1 MQKSICFQLHQEKSF
16 GDGRMRKLL
25 NTLYVTSPNTYL
37 SLDGENIVII
47 KEKIEVSRIPL
58 HNLEGIIAFGY
69 TGASP
74 ALMGAC
80 AKRNISLSFM
90 KQSGKFLARVVGEV
104 KGNVTLRK
112 TQYRLSDNIVD
123 SNKIARNFIMGKIFN
138 ARWVVERATRD
149 YAIRLDIEKLKRVS
163 KLLANSLKLVEQCED
178 LEQLRGFEG
187 EAAAQYFTIFDDL
200 ILQQKEFFFFNCRN
214 KRPPLDNVN
223 AMLSF
228 VYTLLAH
235 DVAAA
240 LETVGLDPYVGFLHR
255 DRPGRVSLALDM
267 MEELRSVYA
276 DRFVISLINK
286 REVNSS
292 GFTQKENGAV
302 IMDDDT
308 RKTILQVWQSKKQ
321 EIITHPFLQEKL
333 EWGLVP
339 YVQAMLLARY
349 IRGDLDGYPP
359 FMWK

>member
-1 MQKSICFQLHQEKSF
+1 
-16 GDGRMRKLL
+16 MRKLL
-25 NTLYVTSPNTYL
+25 NTLYITSPNTYL
-37 SLDGENIVII
+37 SLDGENVVII
-47 KEKIEVSRIPL
+47 KENDEVSRIPL
-58 HNLEGIIAFGY
+58 HNLEGIITYGY

-80 AKRNISLSFM
+80 SKHNISLSFM
-90 KQSGKFLARVVGEV
+90 KQSGRFLCRVVGEV

-112 TQYRLSDNIVD
+112 VQYRISDSETE
-123 SNKIARNFIMGKIFN
+123 SNKIARNFITAKIFN
-138 ARWVVERATRD
+138 SRWVIERATRD
-149 YAIRLDIEKLKRVS
+149 YATRLDVEKLKRVS
-163 KLLANSLKLVEQCED
+163 KVLANSLKLVQESD
-178 LEQLRGFEG
+178 NLEQLRGFEG
-187 EAAAQYFTIFDDL
+187 EAASQYFTVFDDL
-200 ILQQKEFFFFNCRN
+200 ILQQKSDFYFRGRN

-255 DRPGRVSLALDM
+255 DRPGRISLALDL
-267 MEELRSVYA
+267 MEELRAVYA

-286 REVNSS
+286 REVNAQ
-292 GFTQKENGAV
+292 GFKQQENGAV
-302 IMDDDT
+302 IMNDET
-308 RKTILQVWQSKKQ
+308 KKTLLRAWQSRKQ
-321 EIITHPFLQEKL
+321 ETITHPFLQEKI

-339 YVQAMLLARY
+339 YAQAMLLARY

>member
-1 MQKSICFQLHQEKSF
+1 
-16 GDGRMRKLL
+16 MRKLL

-37 SLDGENIVII
+37 SLDGENIVIL
-47 KEKIEVSRIPL
+47 KEETELSRIPL
-58 HNLEGIIAFGY
+58 HNLEGIVAFGY

-80 AKRNISLSFM
+80 AKRNISLTFM
-90 KQSGKFLARVVGEV
+90 KQSGRFLARVVGEV
-104 KGNVTLRK
+104 RGNVTLRK
-112 TQYRLSDNIVD
+112 TQYRISDSLEE
-123 SNKIARNFIMGKIFN
+123 SNAIARNFILGKVYN
-138 ARWVVERATRD
+138 ARWVIERATRD
-149 YAIRLDIEKLKRVS
+149 YATRLNVDKLKEVS
-163 KLLANSLKLVEQCED
+163 KTLVNSMKLIEQSED
-178 LEQLRGFEG
+178 LEQLRGYEG
-187 EAAAQYFTIFDDL
+187 EAASQYFSVFDDL
-200 ILQQKEFFFFNCRN
+200 ILQQKDSFYFNRRN

-255 DRPGRVSLALDM
+255 DRPGRISLALDI

-286 REVNSS
+286 REVNAED
-292 GFTQKENGAV
+292 FTQKENGAV
-302 IMDDDT
+302 MMDDDT
-308 RKTILQVWQSKKQ
+308 RKTILKAWQSKKQ

-333 EWGLVP
+333 TWGLVP
-339 YVQAMLLARY
+339 YAQAMLLARF

>member
-1 MQKSICFQLHQEKSF
+1 
-16 GDGRMRKLL
+16 MRKLL
-25 NTLYVTSPNTYL
+25 NTLYITSPDTYL
-37 SLDGENIVII
+37 SLDGENIVIL
-47 KEKIEVSRIPL
+47 KDQIEVSRLPL
-58 HNLEGIIAFGY
+58 HNLEGIVTFGY

-90 KQSGKFLARVVGEV
+90 KQSGRFLARVVGEV
-104 KGNVTLRK
+104 RGNVTLRK
-112 TQYRLSDNIVD
+112 AQYRISDSELE
-123 SNKIARNFIMGKIFN
+123 SNKIAKNFIIGKIYN
-138 ARWVVERATRD
+138 TRWVIERATRD
-149 YAIRLDIEKLKRVS
+149 YALRLDVDKLKKVS
-163 KLLANSLKLVEQCED
+163 KVLVNSLKLVECSD
-178 LEQLRGFEG
+178 NLEQLRGYEG
-187 EAAAQYFTIFDDL
+187 EAASQYFSVFDDL
-200 ILQQKEFFFFNCRN
+200 ILQQKEFFYFHNRN

-255 DRPGRVSLALDM
+255 DRPGRISLALDM
-267 MEELRSVYA
+267 MEELRCVYA

-286 REVNSS
+286 REINAD
-292 GFTQKENGAV
+292 GFTQNENGAV
-302 IMDDDT
+302 VMDDDT
-308 RKTILQVWQSKKQ
+308 RKNILKAWQSKKQ
-321 EIITHPFLQEKL
+321 ETITHPFLQEKL

-339 YVQAMLLARY
+339 YTQAMLLARF
-349 IRGDLDGYPP
+349 IRGDLDAYPT

>member
-1 MQKSICFQLHQEKSF
+1 
-16 GDGRMRKLL
+16 MRKLL
-25 NTLYVTSPNTYL
+25 NTLYVTSPDTYL

-47 KEKIEVSRIPL
+47 KENIEVTRIPL
-58 HNLEGIIAFGY
+58 HNLEGIVAFGY

-80 AKRNISLSFM
+80 AKRNIALSFM
-90 KQSGKFLARVVGEV
+90 KQNGKFLARVVGEV
-104 KGNVTLRK
+104 RGNVTLRK
-112 TQYRLSDNIVD
+112 SQYRISDNVNE
-123 SNKIARNFIMGKIFN
+123 SAKIARNFIVGKIYN
-138 ARWVVERATRD
+138 ARWVVERAIRD
-149 YAIRLDIEKLKRVS
+149 YAIRLDVEKLKEVS
-163 KLLANSLKLVEQCED
+163 KSLVSSLKLVEQSED

-187 EAAAQYFTIFDDL
+187 EAASQYFSIFDDL
-200 ILQQKEFFFFNCRN
+200 ILQQKEFFYFRCRN
-214 KRPPLDNVN
+214 KRPPLDNIN

-235 DVAAA
+235 DTAAA

-255 DRPGRVSLALDM
+255 DRPGRVSLAFDM

-286 REVNSS
+286 REVNEN
-292 GFTQKENGAV
+292 GFTRKENGAV
-302 IMDDDT
+302 TMDDDT
-308 RKTILQVWQSKKQ
+308 RKTILKAWQSKKQ
-321 EIITHPFLQEKL
+321 EVITHPFLQEKL

-339 YVQAMLLARY
+339 YAQAMLLARF
-349 IRGDLDGYPP
+349 IRGDLDGYPT

>member
-1 MQKSICFQLHQEKSF
+1 
-16 GDGRMRKLL
+16 MRKLL
-25 NTLYVTSPNTYL
+25 NTLYVTSPNSYL
-37 SLDGENIVII
+37 SLDGENIVILND
-47 KEKIEVSRIPL
+47 KIEVSRIPL
-58 HNLEGIIAFGY
+58 HNLEGIVAFGY

-80 AKRNISLSFM
+80 AKHNIALSFM

-104 KGNVTLRK
+104 RGNVTLRK
-112 TQYRLSDNIVD
+112 SQYRISDNID
-123 SNKIARNFIMGKIFN
+123 ESNKIARNFIFGKVFN
-138 ARWVVERATRD
+138 ARWVIERATRD
-149 YAIRLDIEKLKRVS
+149 YALRLDVEKLKGVS
-163 KLLANSLKLVEQCED
+163 KVLLNSLKSIETSED
-178 LEQLRGFEG
+178 LEQLRGIEG
-187 EAAAQYFTIFDDL
+187 EAASQYFSVFDDL
-200 ILQQKEFFFFNCRN
+200 ILQQKENFYFHSRN

-223 AMLSF
+223 SMISY

-240 LETVGLDPYVGFLHR
+240 LETVGLDSYVGFLHR

-286 REVNSS
+286 REVNEK
-292 GFTQKENGAV
+292 GFTKKENGAV
-302 IMDDDT
+302 IMDDET
-308 RKTILQVWQSKKQ
+308 RRTILRAWQGKKQ
-321 EIITHPFLQEKL
+321 ELIKHPFLQEKI

-339 YVQAMLLARY
+339 YAQAMLLARF

-359 FMWK
+359 FLWK

>member
-1 MQKSICFQLHQEKSF
+1 
-16 GDGRMRKLL
+16 MRKLL

-37 SLDGENIVII
+37 SLDGENIVIL
-47 KEKIEVSRIPL
+47 KEEIEISRIPL

-80 AKRNISLSFM
+80 AKHNIALSFM
-90 KQSGKFLARVVGEV
+90 TQSGRFRARVVGEV
-104 KGNVTLRK
+104 RGNVTLRK
-112 TQYRLSDNIVD
+112 TQYRISDSIEG
-123 SNKIARNFIMGKIFN
+123 SNKIARNFIIGKIFN

-149 YAIRLDIEKLKRVS
+149 YAVRLDVDKLKSASRA
-163 KLLANSLKLVEQCED
+163 LANSLKQVEQSEN

-187 EAAAQYFTIFDDL
+187 EAASQYFSVFDDL
-200 ILQQKEFFFFNCRN
+200 ILQQKEYFYFRYRN

-255 DRPGRVSLALDM
+255 DRPGRVSLALDL

-286 REVNSS
+286 REVNAN

-308 RKTILQVWQSKKQ
+308 RKIILKAWQSKKQ

-339 YVQAMLLARY
+339 YAQAMLLARF

>member
-1 MQKSICFQLHQEKSF
+1 
-16 GDGRMRKLL
+16 MRKLL
-25 NTLYVTSPNTYL
+25 NTLYITSPDTYL
-37 SLDGENIVII
+37 SLDGENIVIL
-47 KEKIEVSRIPL
+47 KEQIEVSRFPL
-58 HNLEGIIAFGY
+58 HNLEGIVAFGY

-90 KQSGKFLARVVGEV
+90 KQSGRFLARVVGEV
-104 KGNVTLRK
+104 RGNVTLRK
-112 TQYRLSDNIVD
+112 TQYRLSDNEEE
-123 SNKIARNFIMGKIFN
+123 SNKIAKNFILGKIYN
-138 ARWVVERATRD
+138 TRWVVERATRD
-149 YAIRLDIEKLKRVS
+149 YALRLDVDKLKRVS
-163 KLLANSLKLVEQCED
+163 KGLVNSLKLVEHSEN
-178 LEQLRGFEG
+178 LEQLRGYEG
-187 EAAAQYFTIFDDL
+187 EAASQYFSVFDDL
-200 ILQQKEFFFFNCRN
+200 ILQQKEFFYFHNRN

-255 DRPGRVSLALDM
+255 DRPGRISLALDM

-286 REVNSS
+286 KEVNSD
-292 GFTQKENGAV
+292 GFTQNENGAV

-308 RKTILQVWQSKKQ
+308 RIIVLKAWQSKKQ
-321 EIITHPFLQEKL
+321 ETITHPFLQEKL

-339 YVQAMLLARY
+339 YAQAMLLARF
-349 IRGDLDGYPP
+349 IRGDLDAYPT

>member
-1 MQKSICFQLHQEKSF
+1 
-16 GDGRMRKLL
+16 MRKLL

-37 SLDGENIVII
+37 SLDGENIVVL
-47 KEKIEVSRIPL
+47 KDEEELLRMPL
-58 HNLEGIIAFGY
+58 HNLEGIVAFGY

-80 AKRNISLSFM
+80 AKRNIALSFV
-90 KQSGKFLARVVGEV
+90 KQSGNFLARTVGEV
-104 KGNVTLRK
+104 RGNVTLRK
-112 TQYRLSDNIVD
+112 TQYRLSDSTVE
-123 SNKIARNFIMGKIFN
+123 SNKIARNFIVGKIYN

-149 YAIRLDIEKLKRVS
+149 YAVRLDVDKLKGVS
-163 KLLANSLKLVEQCED
+163 KSLANSLKLVEQSED
-178 LEQLRGFEG
+178 LEQLRGYEG
-187 EAAAQYFTIFDDL
+187 EAASQYFSVFDDL
-200 ILQQKEFFFFNCRN
+200 ILQQKEHFYFYSRN

-228 VYTLLAH
+228 IYTLLAH
-235 DVAAA
+235 DAAAA

-255 DRPGRVSLALDM
+255 DRPGRISLALDM
-267 MEELRSVYA
+267 MEELRAVYA

-286 REVNSS
+286 REVNTN

-308 RKTILQVWQSKKQ
+308 RKTILKAWQSKKL
-321 EIITHPFLQEKL
+321 EIITHPFLQEKIS
-333 EWGLVP
+333 WGLIP
-339 YVQAMLLARY
+339 YAQAMLLARF

>member
-1 MQKSICFQLHQEKSF
+1 
-16 GDGRMRKLL
+16 MRKLL

-37 SLDGENIVII
+37 SLDGENIVIL
-47 KEKIEVSRIPL
+47 KENIEISRIPL
-58 HNLEGIIAFGY
+58 HNLEGIVAFGY

-80 AKRNISLSFM
+80 AKRNIALSFM
-90 KQSGKFLARVVGEV
+90 KQSGRFLARVVGEV
-104 KGNVTLRK
+104 RGNVTLRK
-112 TQYRLSDNIVD
+112 AQYRISDSTEE
-123 SNKIARNFIMGKIFN
+123 SNKIAKNFILGKIYN
-138 ARWVVERATRD
+138 ARWVIERATRD
-149 YAIRLDIEKLKRVS
+149 YAVRLDVDKLKKVS
-163 KLLANSLKLVEQCED
+163 KTLVNSLKLIEESQNLD
-178 LEQLRGFEG
+178 QLRGYEG
-187 EAAAQYFTIFDDL
+187 EAASQYFSVFDDL
-200 ILQQKEFFFFNCRN
+200 ILQQKENFYFHNRN

-286 REVNSS
+286 REINAR
-292 GFTQKENGAV
+292 GFTKKENGAV

-308 RKTILQVWQSKKQ
+308 RKDLLKAWQSKKQ
-321 EIITHPFLQEKL
+321 ETITHPFLQEKIQ
-333 EWGLVP
+333 WGLVP
-339 YVQAMLLARY
+339 YAQAMLLARF
-349 IRGDLDGYPP
+349 IRGDLDGYPT

>member
-1 MQKSICFQLHQEKSF
+1 
-16 GDGRMRKLL
+16 MRKLL

-37 SLDGENIVII
+37 SLDGENIVIL
-47 KEKIEVSRIPL
+47 KDEMEASRIPL
-58 HNLEGIIAFGY
+58 HNLEGIITFGY

-80 AKRNISLSFM
+80 SKHNISLSFM
-90 KQSGKFLARVVGEV
+90 TESGKFRARVVGEV
-104 KGNVTLRK
+104 RGNVTLRK
-112 TQYRLSDNIVD
+112 AQYRISDNLEE
-123 SNKIARNFIMGKIFN
+123 SNKIAKNFILGKIFN
-138 ARWVVERATRD
+138 SRWVIERATRD
-149 YAIRLDIEKLKRVS
+149 YAIRLDVNKLKVAS
-163 KLLANSLKLVEQCED
+163 KSLANTLKLVEESES

-187 EAAAQYFTIFDDL
+187 EAATQYFRVFDDL
-200 ILQQKEFFFFNCRN
+200 ILQQKEWFYFHCRN

-235 DVAAA
+235 DAAAA

-276 DRFVISLINK
+276 DRFVISLINRK
-286 REVNSS
+286 EVNAN
-292 GFTQKENGAV
+292 GFIKKENGAV

-308 RKTILQVWQSKKQ
+308 RKIILKAWQSKKQ
-321 EIITHPFLQEKL
+321 ETITHPFLQEKL

-339 YVQAMLLARY
+339 YAQAMLLARF